1 MTFSTS
7 RAQISIAM
15 ATYNGEKFIQEQLD
29 SIAHQDLPPMELVI
43 TDDGSTDA
51 TLEIVD
57 AFARSAPFAV
67 RVFRNETRLGYA
79 DNFLKA
85 ASLCQGGLIAF
96 CDQDDIWLGKKLKLC
111 SQFFD
116 DPAVMLAIHS
126 ARTITKSGA
135 PIGYFPHFSKTKI
148 LDICDPFAS
157 GPGFATVIRRDLL
170 SMIDNRLRP
179 DRLRSNDIWCWFLA
193 ASAGKISIIADVLAL
208 YRQHESNVFG
218 APRARSAAETARSI
232 YGTLQLTYEKAAE
245 SEMALSRILRTAAS
259 ENSDWADRLKRSAKN
274 LERRSGLH
282 RMRSGIYRN
291 DSTLVRR
298 AIVFTRIFF
307 SGGYWPD
314 PSKTRLGPRA
324 AMKDLLLGVPG
335 LYRFFSRRV
344 PPSKEI

>member
-1 MTFSTS
+1 
-7 RAQISIAM
+7 M

-126 ARTITKSGA
+126 ARLLAPSGILGSRH
-135 PIGYFPHFSKTKI
+135 PYFPTTQVREANT
-148 LDICDPFAS
+148 CDPLATML
-157 GPGFATVIRRDLL
+157 GFAMVVRRELL
-170 SMIDNRLRP
+170 AIIDKRLRP
-179 DRLRSNDIWCWFLA
+179 ETLSGHDRWAWFLA
-193 ASAGKISIIADVLAL
+193 ASVGKIAMIADVLAL

-218 APRARSAAETARSI
+218 APRARSAAEKARSI

-259 ENSDWADRLKRSAKN
+259 ENPDWADRLKRSAKN
-274 LERRSGLH
+274 LECRSGLH

-291 DSTLVRR
+291 DATLVRR

-335 LYRFFSRRV
+335 LYRFLSRRV